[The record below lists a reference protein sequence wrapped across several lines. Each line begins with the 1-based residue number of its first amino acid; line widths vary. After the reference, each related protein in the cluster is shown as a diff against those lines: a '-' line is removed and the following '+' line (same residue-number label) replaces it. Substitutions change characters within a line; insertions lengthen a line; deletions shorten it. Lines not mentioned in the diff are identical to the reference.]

1 MIRFCLDPIHHTPC
15 PLRVWGLRVGVEGR
29 NRTRRARKVPS
40 FLIALLAVGGR
51 EPARAGPA
59 ELAKAAPNDVVA
71 AYFVGGSHWE
81 QSESGDRNSFQILT
95 FLIDR
100 AFEVG
105 LLTRLDETTRA
116 WLDAFA
122 SVSVVLEHPHA
133 VMLFDIRAEKTGED
147 GHRLAALHAALVM
160 RTRGRNELIERRIQ
174 HLLGSYT
181 NRDETTLETIE
192 REGATTYRLRD
203 RRLADWV
210 VLSWGRLGDDFV
222 VAIGEG
228 SLERIAATLPNPDRH
243 VRRTPSVADDRWFV
257 DGLNRLAAEDALLTV
272 YLRCDELRRTS
283 GPALATKIDRVL
295 GALKIAGCERG
306 LWAVGYAGRSVEI
319 RQVLRIGS
327 SDEVTTIT
335 GEGVLD
341 ASNAPSVPD
350 SATAFAA
357 VDVKPS
363 VWLDRARNAYLA
375 GRSSTNQAGSR
386 AYWRDLETRA
396 GIRFADDIFA
406 GLSGPIIVHD
416 FPKHAL
422 RLPPAWTIVAP
433 ISGDADRLRR
443 SLDAL
448 FTTWQRELE
457 ETCSMRLRRDDDG
470 VWHLFV
476 GVEGPALL
484 VTDRYLVISFA
495 PPAVRQNAELLV
507 RPAASA
513 APK

>member
-1 MIRFCLDPIHHTPC
+1 MITFCLATPSPC
-15 PLRVWGLRVGVEGR
+15 REEGWDEGR
-29 NRTRRARKVPS
+29 NRTHRTRKVAG
-40 FLIALLAVGGR
+40 FLLALLAVGGR

-59 ELAKAAPNDVVA
+59 ELAKAVPNVVVA
-71 AYFVGGSHWE
+71 AYFVGGSVPRSGDLGHPT
-81 QSESGDRNSFQILT
+81 ESGDQNSFQIAT

-105 LLTRLDETTRA
+105 LLSRLDETTRA
-116 WLDAFA
+116 WLDALA
-122 SVSVVLEHPHA
+122 SVSVVVEHPHA
-133 VMLFDIRAEKTGED
+133 VMLLDISAEKTDED
-147 GHRLAALHAALVM
+147 GHRLSGLHAALVM
-160 RTRGRNELIERRIQ
+160 HTRGRNELIERRIQ

-192 REGATTYRLRD
+192 REGTTTYRLRD

-222 VAIGEG
+222 VAIGDG
-228 SLERIAATLPNPDRH
+228 SFERVAATLQNPSS
-243 VRRTPSVADDRWFV
+243 SVATDRWFV

-283 GPALATKIDRVL
+283 GPALAMKIDRVL
-295 GALKIAGCERG
+295 QALKIAGGERV

-319 RQVLRIGS
+319 RQLLKTAA
-327 SDEVTTIT
+327 SDEVSTIA
-335 GEGVLD
+335 GAGVLD
-341 ASNAPSVPD
+341 ASNAPRVPD

-363 VWLDRARNAYLA
+363 VWFDRARNAYLA
-375 GRSSTNQAGSR
+375 GRSPTNQAGSR
-386 AYWRDLETRA
+386 AYWRDIETRA

-457 ETCSMRLRRDDDG
+457 EKCSMRLRRDDDG

-476 GVEGPALL
+476 GVEGPALM

-495 PPAVRQNAELLV
+495 PPAVRQNVELLV

>member
-1 MIRFCLDPIHHTPC
+1 MVAGFI
-15 PLRVWGLRVGVEGR
+15 
-29 NRTRRARKVPS
+29 
-40 FLIALLAVGGR
+40 IALLPVGGR
-51 EPARAGPA
+51 EPARAVPA
-59 ELAKAAPNDVVA
+59 ELAKAVPNDVVA
-71 AYFVGGSHWE
+71 AYFVGGSHRD
-81 QSESGDRNSFQILT
+81 QSESGDRNSFQIAT
-95 FLIDR
+95 FLIDQ
-100 AFEVG
+100 AFGVG

-116 WLDAFA
+116 WLDALA
-122 SVSVVLEHPHA
+122 AVSVVLEHPHA
-133 VMLFDIRAEKTGED
+133 VMLFDISAEKTDED
-147 GHRLAALHAALVM
+147 GHRLAGLHAALVM
-160 RTRGRNELIERRIQ
+160 HTRGRNELIERRIQ

-181 NRDETTLETIE
+181 NRDETMLEAIE
-192 REGATTYRLRD
+192 REGTTTYRLRD

-210 VLSWGRLGDDFV
+210 VLSWGRWGDHYV
-222 VAIGEG
+222 VAIGDG
-228 SLERIAATLPNPDRH
+228 SLERVAATLPNPDTH
-243 VRRTPSVADDRWFV
+243 VGRTPSVATDPWIV

-272 YLRCDELRRTS
+272 YLRFDELRRTS
-283 GPALATKIDRVL
+283 GPALAMKIDRVL
-295 GALKIAGCERG
+295 RSLKIAGCERG

-319 RQVLRIGS
+319 RQLLKTAA
-327 SDEVTTIT
+327 SDEVATIA
-335 GEGVLD
+335 GAGVLD
-341 ASNAPSVPD
+341 ASNTPRIPD

-363 VWLDRARNAYLA
+363 VWLDRARSAYLA
-375 GRSSTNQAGSR
+375 GRSPTNQVRSR
-386 AYWRDLETRA
+386 AYWRDIETRA

-406 GLSGPIIVHD
+406 DLSGPIIVHD

-443 SLDAL
+443 SVDAL

-457 ETCSMRLRRDDDG
+457 ETCSMRLRHDDDG

-476 GVEGPALL
+476 GVEGPALM

-495 PPAVRQNAELLV
+495 PTAVRHNVELLV